1 MLHHTGIKFPALQRY
16 KYIQFPSVVIY
27 SSLFS
32 MKVATKIIITVKKK
46 DCNCCLP
53 SEQFF
58 SVSDKRCT
66 VHEIMRI
73 KLYVYV
79 HVIVSLL

>member
-1 MLHHTGIKFPALQRY
+1 
-16 KYIQFPSVVIY
+16 
-27 SSLFS
+27 